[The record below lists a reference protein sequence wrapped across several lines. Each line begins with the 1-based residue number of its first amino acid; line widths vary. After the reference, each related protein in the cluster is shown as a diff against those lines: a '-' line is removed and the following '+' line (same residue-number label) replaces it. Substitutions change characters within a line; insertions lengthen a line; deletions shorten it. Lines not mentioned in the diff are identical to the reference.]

1 METRHHY
8 GGNNITTGTHT
19 KAYQTMVTVEFC
31 SSPLTTAHDSD
42 MDGKQQNQN
51 QNISYGRAT
60 AAVASGLTQW
70 DIEEGET
77 ISLSC
82 YF

>member
-1 METRHHY
+1 ME
-8 GGNNITTGTHT
+8 
-19 KAYQTMVTVEFC
+19 TVEFC
-31 SSPLTTAHDSD
+31 SSPLTTANGSD
-42 MDGKQQNQN
+42 MDGKQHDQN

-77 ISLSC
+77 FLL
-82 YF
+82 